1 MAEYVVSTVVE
12 KLTNWITEEALLLEG
27 VGDKVEQLRDGLRW
41 MQSFLKDADV
51 EQEKNERLRNW
62 VSQIREVALD
72 AEDVIE
78 TYIAEAA
85 SHSSWNIAAKLINLY
100 WAGKKIGKIQSR
112 VQNISSQKEHFGI
125 TGTAREGHE
134 GTSASPNER
143 LRWWRQTSPN
153 IEEDDLVGLIEDTEA
168 LLRQLSTTEPR
179 RRVVSI
185 VGMGGLGKTTL
196 AKKLYNHSDLKNE
209 FDCKAFV
216 YVYKDY
222 RRRDTLQGIIVAV
235 NHGCNMEDLKK
246 LQEEELVLKLRQLLQ
261 EKRYLVVLD
270 DIWEIKVWD
279 SLQSAFPSG
288 KMGSKVML
296 TTRNKEI
303 ALYADAMSEPLEP
316 QFLTQDES
324 FELFR
329 KKAFPGMNEMRMP
342 SDLENLGRQM
352 MVKCSGL
359 PLTVV
364 VLGGLLS
371 TKRKTAEEWTRV
383 LQNINWRLIG
393 QDRVS
398 AVLALSYNDLPFHLK
413 SCFLYL
419 GLFPEDSSIS
429 KRKLIHLWVAEGFLP
444 QQGEEVAE
452 GVAEN
457 CLNELIDR
465 CMVKAGISL
474 GRVKTIRMHDL
485 LRDFSVLKGNEEC
498 FLEVHSGHKIESPT
512 PQRTKSRRLA
522 IHVEDNRYVFLK
534 PYAPY
539 LRSLQFFKIGNAEIG
554 FIYKD
559 FKLLRVLDGVPV
571 QSRALGAVG
580 NLIQL
585 RYLGLVS
592 RSDFKYARSLKS
604 WARFAFEFP
613 RLIGKL
619 KNLLILKLEN
629 CIPDVI
635 WKMKNLRHLFLS
647 GTNQMNL
654 RLDTLSNLRTLKNLG
669 SGRWIE
675 DGGLVNLTN
684 LQRLKIVGLKE
695 ANLNSVFSNIEGLH
709 CLESLSLE
717 FRENESLPP
726 PLTLSHFEHLLKLH
740 LDGKIVKLPAR
751 REFPP
756 NLIKLRLLNSYLD
769 QDSIRKLGR
778 LPNLQM
784 LLLGAYSYNWK
795 ELVCRRGFPQLHILH
810 IEDIP
815 NMELIVE
822 AWAMKKLTHLKVRR
836 CPGVSI
842 EILGRRWFMNIE
854 VLDSSSI
861 KIDVPNR

>member
-1 MAEYVVSTVVE
+1 MAEFVVSTVVE
-12 KLTNWITEEALLLEG
+12 KLTDWITEEALLLEG
-27 VGDKVEQLRDGLRW
+27 VGDKVEQLRDKLQW
-41 MQSFLKDADV
+41 MQSFLKDADA
-51 EQEKNERLRNW
+51 EQEKNERFRNW

-85 SHSSWNIAAKLINLY
+85 SHSTWNIAAKLINLY

-125 TGTAREGHE
+125 TGTAREVHE

-168 LLRQLSTTEPR
+168 LLRQLSTMEPR

-196 AKKLYNHSDLKNE
+196 AKKLYNHSELKKQ
-209 FDCKAFV
+209 FDCRAFV
-216 YVYKDY
+216 YVSKDY

-235 NHGCNMEDLKK
+235 NPDCNIQDLKK
-246 LQEEELVLKLRQLLQ
+246 LQEEELVLKLHQLLQ
-261 EKRYLVVLD
+261 EKRYLLVLD
-270 DIWEIKVWD
+270 DIWETKVWD
-279 SLQSAFPSG
+279 SLQSAFPNG

-296 TTRNKEI
+296 TTRNKEV
-303 ALYADAMSEPLEP
+303 ALYADAMSEPIEP

-324 FELFR
+324 LELFR
-329 KKAFPGMNEMRMP
+329 KKAFPGMNEMP

-352 MVKCSGL
+352 MAKCSGL

-383 LQNINWRLIG
+383 VQNINWRLIG

-465 CMVKAGISL
+465 CMVQVGTSL

-498 FLEVHSGHKIESPT
+498 FLEIYGGHKIESPT

-522 IHVEDNRYVFLK
+522 IHVEDKRYVFLK

-539 LRSLQFFKIGNAEIG
+539 LRSLQFFKIGHAEIG

-559 FKLLRVLDGVPV
+559 FKLLRVLDGVPA

-592 RSDFKYARSLKS
+592 RSDFKPARSLKS
-604 WARFAFEFP
+604 WARFAFELP
-613 RLIGKL
+613 RSIGKL

-647 GTNQMNL
+647 GTNPTNL

-675 DGGLVNLTN
+675 DGGLVKLTN

-726 PLTLSHFEHLLKLH
+726 PLRLSHFEHLRKLH

-756 NLIKLRLLNSYLD
+756 NLIKLRLLNSYLE
-769 QDSIRKLGR
+769 QDSIRKLER

-784 LLLGAYSYNWK
+784 LLLGAYSYNWEK
-795 ELVCRRGFPQLHILH
+795 LVCRRRFPQLRILH

-815 NMELIVE
+815 NLKLIVK
-822 AWAMKKLTHLKVRR
+822 ASAMKQITDLKVSR
-836 CPGVSI
+836 CPGASI
-842 EILGRRWFMNIE
+842 KIHGDRYFRNIE
-854 VLDSSSI
+854 VLDSSLVKLSFLS
-861 KIDVPNR
+861 

>member
-1 MAEYVVSTVVE
+1 MAEFVVSTVVE
-12 KLTNWITEEALLLEG
+12 KLTDWITEEALLLEG
-27 VGDKVEQLRDGLRW
+27 VGDKVEQLRDKLQW
-41 MQSFLKDADV
+41 MQSFLKDADA
-51 EQEKNERLRNW
+51 EQEKNERFRNW

-85 SHSSWNIAAKLINLY
+85 SHSTWNIAAKLINLY

-125 TGTAREGHE
+125 TATAREAHE

-153 IEEDDLVGLIEDTEA
+153 IEEDDLVGLVEDTKA
-168 LLRQLSTTEPR
+168 LLRQLSTMEPR

-196 AKKLYNHSDLKNE
+196 AKKLYNHSDLKKQ
-209 FDCKAFV
+209 FDCRA
-216 YVYKDY
+216 
-222 RRRDTLQGIIVAV
+222 RDTLQGIIVEV
-235 NHGCNMEDLKK
+235 NPDCNMQDLKK

-261 EKRYLVVLD
+261 EKRYLLVLD
-270 DIWEIKVWD
+270 DIWEKKVWD
-279 SLQSAFPSG
+279 SLQSAFPNG

-296 TTRNKEI
+296 TTRNKEV
-303 ALYADAMSEPLEP
+303 ALYADTMSEPIEP

-324 FELFR
+324 LELFR
-329 KKAFPGMNEMRMP
+329 KKAFPGMNETP
-342 SDLENLGRQM
+342 SNLEKLGREM
-352 MVKCSGL
+352 MAKCGGL
-359 PLTVV
+359 PLAVV

-371 TKRKTAEEWTRV
+371 TKSKTEEEWTRV
-383 LQNINWRLIG
+383 LQNIKWRLII
-393 QDRVS
+393 
-398 AVLALSYNDLPFHLK
+398 LALSYNDLPFHLK

-465 CMVKAGISL
+465 CMVQVGTSL

-498 FLEVHSGHKIESPT
+498 FLEIYGRHKFESPT

-522 IHVEDNRYVFLK
+522 IHVEDKRYVFLK
-534 PYAPY
+534 RYAPY
-539 LRSLQFFKIGNAEIG
+539 LRSLQFFKIGHAEIG

-559 FKLLRVLDGVPV
+559 FKLLRVLDGVPA

-580 NLIQL
+580 NLVQL
-585 RYLGLVS
+585 RYLGLVNK
-592 RSDFKYARSLKS
+592 SDFKHARSLKS
-604 WARFAFEFP
+604 WARFAFELP
-613 RLIGKL
+613 RSIGKL

-647 GTNQMNL
+647 GTNPTNL

-695 ANLNSVFSNIEGLH
+695 ANLNSVFS
-709 CLESLSLE
+709 
-717 FRENESLPP
+717 
-726 PLTLSHFEHLLKLH
+726 TLSDCTALNPCRWNSEKTNHFHHFKT
-740 LDGKIVKLPAR
+740 
-751 REFPP
+751 F
-756 NLIKLRLLNSYLD
+756 S
-769 QDSIRKLGR
+769 
-778 LPNLQM
+778 
-784 LLLGAYSYNWK
+784 
-795 ELVCRRGFPQLHILH
+795 F
-810 IEDIP
+810 
-815 NMELIVE
+815 
-822 AWAMKKLTHLKVRR
+822 
-836 CPGVSI
+836 
-842 EILGRRWFMNIE
+842 
-854 VLDSSSI
+854 
-861 KIDVPNR
+861 

>member
-1 MAEYVVSTVVE
+1 MAEFVVSTVVE

-41 MQSFLKDADV
+41 MQSFLKDADA

-85 SHSSWNIAAKLINLY
+85 SHNSWNIAAKLINLY

-125 TGTAREGHE
+125 TSIAREGHE

-153 IEEDDLVGLIEDTEA
+153 IEEDDLVGQIKDTEA
-168 LLRQLSTTEPR
+168 LLTQLSTMEPR

-196 AKKLYNHSDLKNE
+196 AKKLYNHIDLKKQ
-209 FDCKAFV
+209 FDCRAFV
-216 YVYKDY
+216 YVSKDY
-222 RRRDTLQGIIVAV
+222 RRRDTLQEIIVAV
-235 NHGCNMEDLKK
+235 NPDCIIEDLKK
-246 LQEEELVLKLRQLLQ
+246 LQEEELVLKLHQFLQ
-261 EKRYLVVLD
+261 EKSYLVVLD

-296 TTRNKEI
+296 TTRNKEV

-316 QFLTQDES
+316 RFLTQDES
-324 FELFR
+324 FELFC
-329 KKAFPGMNEMRMP
+329 KKAFPGMNEMP

-352 MVKCSGL
+352 VAKCSGL

-383 LQNINWRLIG
+383 LQNINWHLSYN
-393 QDRVS
+393 DRVS

-419 GLFPEDSSIS
+419 GLFPEDSSVS

-444 QQGEEVAE
+444 QQGEEVVE

-465 CMVKAGISL
+465 CMVQVGISL

-498 FLEVHSGHKIESPT
+498 FLEVYSGHKIESPTT

-539 LRSLQFFKIGNAEIG
+539 LRSLQFFKIGHAEIG
-554 FIYKD
+554 FIYKE
-559 FKLLRVLDGVPV
+559 FKLLRVLDGVPA
-571 QSRALGAVG
+571 QSRALGVIG

-604 WARFAFEFP
+604 RARFTFELP
-613 RLIGKL
+613 RSIGKL

-647 GTNQMNL
+647 GTNPMNL

-675 DGGLVNLTN
+675 DGGLVKLTN
-684 LQRLKIVGLKE
+684 LQRLKVVGLKE
-695 ANLNSVFSNIEGLH
+695 ANLNSVFSNIKGLH

-717 FRENESLPP
+717 FRENELFPP
-726 PLTLSHFEHLLKLH
+726 PLRLSHFEHLLKLH
-740 LDGKIVKLPAR
+740 LDGKIVKLRAQH
-751 REFPP
+751 EFPP

-769 QDSIRKLGR
+769 QDSMHKLKR

-784 LLLGAYSYNWK
+784 LLLGAYSCNWK
-795 ELVCRRGFPQLHILH
+795 KLVCSRGFPQLHILH

-815 NMELIVE
+815 NLKLTVK
-822 AWAMKKLTHLKVRR
+822 ASAMKKLTHLKVSR

-842 EILGRRWFMNIE
+842 KIRGDRYFENFH
-854 VLDSSSI
+854 VLDC
-861 KIDVPNR
+861 